1 MCIYMTCIILYVLCL
16 WFCIF
21 LLFTTLMCSWISC
34 GVAEHKD
41 GANRKWVP
49 LLRAAPGAS
58 HAQFFL
64 STTHW
69 DLTGTLSTVAALL
82 LFSLSFFFYTHVGLG
97 TFLGGASFWFFLFDS
112 WMITPTLAD
121 WHHDLNIQGN
131 CPQKR
136 KFLQQWN
143 WLSAGGKDG
152 RKKIGVTKQKKHYF
166 SSAPNT
172 HKTFQSMFTH
182 GCCPS

>member
-1 MCIYMTCIILYVLCL
+1 MTCRILYVLRL

-21 LLFTTLMCSWISC
+21 LLICSWISC
-34 GVAEHKD
+34 SVAEHKD

-49 LLRAAPGAS
+49 LLRAASRAP
-58 HAQFFL
+58 HTQFFL

-69 DLTGTLSTVAALL
+69 NLTGTVSTVTALL
-82 LFSLSFFFYTHVGLG
+82 LFSFSFLFCTRVGFCTFIGG
-97 TFLGGASFWFFLFDS
+97 TSFRFFLCDS

-121 WHHDLNIQGN
+121 WYHNLNMQGN

-143 WLSAGGKDG
+143 WLSAGGKDCG
-152 RKKIGVTKQKKHYF
+152 RKKIGVTKQRKHYF

-172 HKTFQSMFTH
+172 HKTFH